1 MLHSKARV
9 SSRADKF
16 SPLHIMYMYE
26 NKNKHMHN
34 IYNMYHDADDVINN
48 NNHTEFDHN
57 QIRTDHVWHCCE
69 LEIMVKVNKSGSE
82 QVH

>member
-1 MLHSKARV
+1 MS
-9 SSRADKF
+9 
-16 SPLHIMYMYE
+16 
-26 NKNKHMHN
+26 
-34 IYNMYHDADDVINN
+34 HDADDVINN